1 MDKTQRRDVV
11 IQIVIGVLS
20 AALLVLIAVRYPA
33 LPERVPVQFSAGG
46 EVSRTVAKTVF
57 APGFAAAVVA
67 YNGYIAL
74 LRRQKRT
81 VPVMLAVVFVLVAG
95 VATAMSLFA

>member
-1 MDKTQRRDVV
+1 MDNTQHRDVV
-11 IQIVIGVLS
+11 IQIGIGVLS
-20 AALLVLIAVRYPA
+20 AVLLVLLAIRYPA
-33 LPERVPVQFSAGG
+33 LPERVPVQFSTGG

-57 APGFAAAVVA
+57 APVFAAAVIA

-74 LRRQKRT
+74 LRRQKRA
-81 VPVMLAVVFVLVAG
+81 VPIMLAVVFVLVGG